1 MTKSIVGK
9 LGVVLL
15 GAMLGGCASKGDVS
29 GDSDGS
35 GFLRDY
41 SSLQETKDTEGKTI
55 QTSVSPKLTPAN
67 YNAILLDPLVFYPE
81 PRPTEQVSADEL
93 RKMLAYSN
101 DALKRALSQR
111 FNVVDRAGPGVLQLR
126 IAFSGV
132 ALQGE
137 GLKPYQ
143 YVPIALVATLAT
155 RAATGGAPQRA
166 FIVVESEATDSVTGE
181 LLGERFRVATGERLP
196 AGQKAVTA
204 DSLRPLLDELALQ
217 SFPELAKYVRPK

>member
-1 MTKSIVGK
+1 MKKWIMG
-9 LGVVLL
+9 LMGIVVL
-15 GAMLGGCASKGDVS
+15 GGMTEPCVGQ
-29 GDSDGS
+29 DSFSATAES

-41 SSLQETKDTEGKTI
+41 SSLQQTTDAEGRTI
-55 QTSVSPKLTPAN
+55 RTWVSPKFTPAN

-81 PRPTEQVSADEL
+81 PRPTEQVSAEEL

-111 FNVVDRAGPGVLQLR
+111 FRVVDRPGKGVVQVR

-132 ALQGE
+132 ALQRE

-143 YVPIALVATLAT
+143 YIPIALVATLAA

-181 LLGERFRVATGERLP
+181 LLGERVRVATGERLP
-196 AGQKAVTA
+196 AGQKVVTA